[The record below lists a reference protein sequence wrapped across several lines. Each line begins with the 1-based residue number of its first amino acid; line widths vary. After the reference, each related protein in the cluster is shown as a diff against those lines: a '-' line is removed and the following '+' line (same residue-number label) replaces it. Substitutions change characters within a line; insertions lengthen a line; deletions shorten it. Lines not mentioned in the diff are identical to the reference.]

1 MVPADIRSLS
11 LVEISNSLFQ
21 FHWGIVRRDPGLGH
35 SFFRS
40 ASSRASAVR
49 PGVRGN
55 DLDAAH
61 SGDLYVAQHKIKMLR
76 GSLPFV
82 ERSNLTILGAIATG
96 ARDRVLSCLQR
107 NIGHPEA
114 IAAELGLS
122 RAAVDSHLA
131 ELVRYGVLE
140 RYTVPSQGSKPKTF
154 YRLTPEGRT
163 FLEDLE
169 AGVEAHRRRLAT
181 AHQAE
186 VDRLEIEFLEGK
198 IEEYEFRRRRGALK
212 EKWDGLSDLGL

>member
-1 MVPADIRSLS
+1 M
-11 LVEISNSLFQ
+11 EISNSLFQ
-21 FHWGIVRRDPGLGH
+21 FRWGIVRRDPGLGH

-40 ASSRASAVR
+40 ASSRASVGC
-49 PGVRGN
+49 PVVRGSV
-55 DLDAAH
+55 LDAAR
-61 SGDLYVAQHKIKMLR
+61 SGDLYMAQHKIKMLR

-107 NIGHPEA
+107 NIGHPDA

-131 ELVRYGVLE
+131 DLVRYGVLE
-140 RYTVPSQGSKPKTF
+140 RYPVPSQGNKPKTF
-154 YRLTPEGRT
+154 YRFTSEGRT

-169 AGVEAHRRRLAT
+169 AGVEAHRRRLA
-181 AHQAE
+181 AAQQAE
-186 VDRLEIEFLEGK
+186 IDRLETDFLKGE
-198 IEEYEFRRRRGALK
+198 IDEQEFRRRRGALK
-212 EKWDGLSDLGL
+212 EKWNGLSDMGL